1 MHDAVSEFLEI
12 VEDAA
17 ERGRVL
23 ANRAAETI
31 LIDVRS
37 ALNKRP
43 CFVDCFDWHAQVH
56 SEGRRVHR
64 PEAVAHPRRLG
75 RSDHPS
81 RLVDPDR
88 GRHVDDAVE
97 LRDDVLAVDQARI
110 RRHAGTLRELRIPD
124 HDVEDPLGHVADPRR
139 ADEVA
144 HDGCA
149 SDV

>member
-56 SEGRRVHR
+56 SV
-64 PEAVAHPRRLG
+64 
-75 RSDHPS
+75 
-81 RLVDPDR
+81 
-88 GRHVDDAVE
+88 
-97 LRDDVLAVDQARI
+97 
-110 RRHAGTLRELRIPD
+110 TLIQY
-124 HDVEDPLGHVADPRR
+124 
-139 ADEVA
+139 
-144 HDGCA
+144 
-149 SDV
+149 S